1 MECAVVGAT
10 VTWSR
15 LLRLSWDGR
24 GGQSPVAMG
33 SLPGRRAGLEY
44 VGEILTDTKERE
56 EAVLTARHVSDRVH
70 ADLRADGHLL
80 TLKEVA
86 PLRRAGHQLP

>member
-10 VTWSR
+10 VTWSW

-33 SLPGRRAGLEY
+33 SLPGRRAGLE
-44 VGEILTDTKERE
+44 
-56 EAVLTARHVSDRVH
+56 AVENIVTTWD
-70 ADLRADGHLL
+70 
-80 TLKEVA
+80 
-86 PLRRAGHQLP
+86 RAG